1 MPVIRRSVGIAM
13 AALLA
18 ACHKYVPATSTEL
31 APGTRVRID
40 VPATRPLVIAT
51 DTGLATYVNVA
62 SLTGRVVNRRGDT
75 LVVREG
81 VLVSAARSGDR
92 RTLPGDVAYV
102 ADSSDRLQRQRLD
115 QAATAFAVL
124 VPIGV
129 IVYLLATL
137 EFSAVETGY

>member
-1 MPVIRRSVGIAM
+1 M

-18 ACHKYVPATSTEL
+18 ACHKYVPATAPEL

-40 VPATRPLVIAT
+40 VPATRPVVIAT

-62 SLTGRVVNRRGDT
+62 SLSGRLVDRRGDT
-75 LVVREG
+75 VVVRDG

-92 RTLPGDVAYV
+92 RMLRGNVAYV
-102 ADSSDRLQRQRLD
+102 ADSADRLQRERLD
-115 QAATAFAVL
+115 RAATAFAVL

-137 EFSAVETGY
+137 EFTEDTY